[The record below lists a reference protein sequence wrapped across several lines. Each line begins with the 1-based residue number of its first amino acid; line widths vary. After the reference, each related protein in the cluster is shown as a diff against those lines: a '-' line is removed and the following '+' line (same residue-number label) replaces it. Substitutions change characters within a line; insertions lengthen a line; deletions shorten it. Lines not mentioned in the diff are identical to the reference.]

1 MLDHLKAA
9 WELIGDP
16 LEREC
21 EGCNAES
28 YEECRPGCL
37 SEESA

>member
-1 MLDHLKAA
+1 MLVAD
-9 WELIGDP
+9 DP
-16 LEREC
+16 LSREC